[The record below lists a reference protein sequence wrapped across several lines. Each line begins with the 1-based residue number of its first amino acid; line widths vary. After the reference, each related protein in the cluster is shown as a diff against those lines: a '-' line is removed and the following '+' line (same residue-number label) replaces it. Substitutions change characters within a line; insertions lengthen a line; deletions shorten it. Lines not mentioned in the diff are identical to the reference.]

1 ILGPGSQIVSWI
13 EINDLSRLIVHSL
26 EHDNLSGIYNA
37 VAPKPV
43 SHKQLMKTIAGI
55 KGGIKIP
62 MPVPAFALRLL
73 VGEMSTEV
81 LKSCTV
87 SAQKT
92 LDTGFVFNYPEIS
105 GAVKAILGKV

>member
-1 ILGPGSQIVSWI
+1 MPAVRTRDWHASIRPTNRGS
-13 EINDLSRLIVHSL
+13 RSL
-26 EHDNLSGIYNA
+26 A